1 MPNIGKL
8 EQMKRASIFFLIYLC
23 LTFLLNEGAY
33 SQGTKFRYLVLFKD
47 KKNNPNSINQ
57 PETFLSARSIARRTK
72 MNIKLNEQDLPV
84 NPTYLNQL
92 ITQGAQLLYPL
103 KWVNGAVVKM
113 DQVTLK
119 NILTLSFVKGYYK
132 NMALDSLPNQLKNT
146 LNRTLSTDAQPDYG
160 TSSAQIN
167 QLGVDAMHKSGF
179 RGENILI
186 SLLDDG
192 YLDANKIQ
200 ALAALYQ
207 EKRIS
212 ATLTTDPTR
221 KSVYESG
228 SHGTAVLGTIA
239 AQVPGKLYGTAYM
252 ANFALAQTEESQH
265 ELLIEEAN
273 WLRGAEWADSLG
285 TDVLNSSLG
294 YTKFDNPIYDHSY
307 QDMNGKTAL
316 STLAAVWASR
326 RGIICTISAGNE
338 GSASWKYISSPADA
352 DSILSVGAVDRTG
365 LRASFSSTGPSFDKR
380 IKPDVSAMGLGT
392 VASLSN
398 GNISS
403 LNGTS
408 FSAPLMAGLAA
419 GLVQAHPSK
428 NAWEI
433 MQGIRKSGTLTL
445 NPDNLVGYGIPHFE
459 RASKIIN
466 PILGNEPQRVENI
479 KIFPNPTS
487 TGQAIQILHQSTSVV
502 NLEIISPQGAVIQ
515 TLTNIPPKAEIF
527 LPPFVSGKYYFRFT
541 SIKGI
546 QSIPVILNL

>member
-1 MPNIGKL
+1 
-8 EQMKRASIFFLIYLC
+8 
-23 LTFLLNEGAY
+23 
-33 SQGTKFRYLVLFKD
+33 
-47 KKNNPNSINQ
+47 
-57 PETFLSARSIARRTK
+57 
-72 MNIKLNEQDLPV
+72 
-84 NPTYLNQL
+84 
-92 ITQGAQLLYPL
+92 
-103 KWVNGAVVKM
+103 
-113 DQVTLK
+113 
-119 NILTLSFVKGYYK
+119 
-132 NMALDSLPNQLKNT
+132 
-146 LNRTLSTDAQPDYG
+146 
-160 TSSAQIN
+160 
-167 QLGVDAMHKSGF
+167 
-179 RGENILI
+179 
-186 SLLDDG
+186 
-192 YLDANKIQ
+192 
-200 ALAALYQ
+200 
-207 EKRIS
+207 
-212 ATLTTDPTR
+212 
-221 KSVYESG
+221 
-228 SHGTAVLGTIA
+228 
-239 AQVPGKLYGTAYM
+239 
-252 ANFALAQTEESQH
+252 
-265 ELLIEEAN
+265 
-273 WLRGAEWADSLG
+273 
-285 TDVLNSSLG
+285 
-294 YTKFDNPIYDHSY
+294 
-307 QDMNGKTAL
+307 
-316 STLAAVWASR
+316 
-326 RGIICTISAGNE
+326 
-338 GSASWKYISSPADA
+338 
-352 DSILSVGAVDRTG
+352 VGAVDRTG

-541 SIKGI
+541 SDNGV
-546 QSIPVILNL
+546 QAIPVLLNL

>member
-1 MPNIGKL
+1 
-8 EQMKRASIFFLIYLC
+8 MKRATLFYLLYLY
-23 LTFLLNEGAY
+23 LTFFLNEGAY
-33 SQGTKFRYLVLFKD
+33 SQATKFRYLVLFKD
-47 KKNNPNSINQ
+47 KKNNGYAVTQ
-57 PETFLSARSIARRTK
+57 PQLFLSSRAIERRTK
-72 MNIKLNEQDLPV
+72 MKIKVNEQDLPV

-92 ITQGAQLLYPL
+92 TAQVAQVLYPL

-113 DQVTLK
+113 DQTTLK
-119 NILTLSFVKGYYK
+119 SILNLSFVKGYYK

-146 LNRTLSTDAQPDYG
+146 LNRTIITDAQPDYG
-160 TSSAQIN
+160 TSMTQIT

-192 YLDANKIQ
+192 FLDANKIQ

-239 AQVPGKLYGTAYM
+239 AQVPGKLFGTAYM
-252 ANFALAQTEESQH
+252 AKFALAQTEESQH
-265 ELLIEEAN
+265 ELLVEEAN

-285 TDVLNSSLG
+285 TDILNSSLG
-294 YTKFDNPIYDHSY
+294 YTKFDNPIYDHAY

-338 GSASWKYISSPADA
+338 GAGNWKFISSPADA
-352 DSILSVGAVDRTG
+352 DSILSVGAVDRSG

-392 VASLSN
+392 VVSLSN
-398 GNISS
+398 GNISNV
-403 LNGTS
+403 NGTS

-419 GLVQAHPSK
+419 GLVQAHPTK

-433 MQGIRKSGTLTL
+433 MQGMRKSGTLTL
-445 NPDNLVGYGIPHFE
+445 NPDNLLGYGIPHFE

-487 TGQAIQILHQSTSVV
+487 TGQAIQIEHHASGLV

-541 SIKGI
+541 SDNGV
-546 QSIPVILNL
+546 QAIPVLLNL